1 MKNKTLA
8 LMILI
13 GFVLVFGGMLFYN
26 FYYIKEIRVLRMQL
40 EVADKIGVNVDDDA
54 IYFGK
59 VYPGN
64 TARRII
70 EISNNYAD
78 PLIVSIT
85 IKGDISPFV
94 SVSQN
99 EFILEP
105 GEDKVV
111 TYYAS
116 TTKETPKLN
125 YTGETRVF
133 FKRKI
138 F

>member
-1 MKNKTLA
+1 MKNNTLA
-8 LMILI
+8 FMILFI
-13 GFVLVFGGMLFYN
+13 FLLAFGGMLFYN
-26 FYYIKEIRVLRMQL
+26 FYYIKKIKVLKLQL
-40 EVADKIGVNVDDDA
+40 EVADKVGVNVDDDA

-70 EISNNYAD
+70 ELSNNYED
-78 PLIVSIT
+78 PLKVSIT
-85 IKGDISPFV
+85 IKGEISPFV

-133 FKRKI
+133 FKRKLL
-138 F
+138 